1 MFLSRLKLPLIL
13 VTLLLLCV
21 PLCGV
26 HAEEGEDITSLCRV
40 RVPGTLQNWGKA
52 IDGNYNTLWGRGD
65 SKPYNITIDLP
76 EGTDEG
82 GLYLCFSIEPQ
93 TIGLF
98 EEDEEKPFFVQEG
111 PGFAHR
117 YIPFEGEESL
127 RLVLKGQKDRGFALS
142 EFFVLA
148 GAEPPSWVQR
158 WEPQFERADLLV
170 LVAHPDDELIW
181 MGGALPYYT
190 KERKLDVA
198 VAYLTCSNPLRRS
211 ELLNGLWTAGIRH
224 YPYIGEFRDRRLS
237 RIKDIYQ
244 MWGGRE
250 KVEEHIVSLYRRLK
264 PRVVLSH
271 DLQGEYGHPAHVIC
285 ARNAV
290 TAFDIAADSKIYPE
304 SAELYGV
311 WNVSKLY
318 LHLYAENQIEMD
330 WEQPLD
336 SLGGVTPLEITR
348 DAFNQHRSQRSKI
361 SVEVKGPHSA
371 ARFGLVSSL
380 VGDDERKNDFFE
392 NIP

>member
-1 MFLSRLKLPLIL
+1 M
-13 VTLLLLCV
+13 
-21 PLCGV
+21 
-26 HAEEGEDITSLCRV
+26 
-40 RVPGTLQNWGKA
+40 
-52 IDGNYNTLWGRGD
+52 
-65 SKPYNITIDLP
+65 
-76 EGTDEG
+76 
-82 GLYLCFSIEPQ
+82 
-93 TIGLF
+93 
-98 EEDEEKPFFVQEG
+98 
-111 PGFAHR
+111 
-117 YIPFEGEESL
+117 
-127 RLVLKGQKDRGFALS
+127 
-142 EFFVLA
+142 
-148 GAEPPSWVQR
+148 
-158 WEPQFERADLLV
+158 
-170 LVAHPDDELIW
+170 
-181 MGGALPYYT
+181 
-190 KERKLDVA
+190 
-198 VAYLTCSNPLRRS
+198 
-211 ELLNGLWTAGIRH
+211 
-224 YPYIGEFRDRRLS
+224 
-237 RIKDIYQ
+237 
-244 MWGGRE
+244 
-250 KVEEHIVSLYRRLK
+250 EEHIVSLYRRLK

-336 SLGGVTPLEITR
+336 SLGGVTPLEIAR
-348 DAFNQHRSQRSKI
+348 DAFNQHRSQRAKI